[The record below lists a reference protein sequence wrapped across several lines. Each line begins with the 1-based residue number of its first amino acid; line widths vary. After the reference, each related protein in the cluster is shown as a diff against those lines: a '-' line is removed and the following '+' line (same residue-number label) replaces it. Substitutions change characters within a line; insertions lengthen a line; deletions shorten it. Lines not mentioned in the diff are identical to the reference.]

1 MATVEHETAAQTNGA
16 RDSIPVENPATGEV
30 FKTIP
35 VTSPEAVAEI
45 VAKARAAQ
53 PGWEEMGFEGRAKIL
68 RRAQK
73 WLLDNSDRVIKTIV
87 DETGKAW
94 EDAQLAELGYGA
106 HALGFWAKRAPEYLA
121 DQKVHSANPFVL
133 GRKLVIRFRPVG
145 VVGVI
150 GPWNY
155 PLSNSFGDAIP
166 ALAAGN
172 SVVLKPSEVTPLT
185 SLLLGE
191 CMRECGLPEGVYT
204 PIPGYGE
211 TGAALID
218 HVDMIMFTG
227 STRTGKKIAARAAE
241 RLIPVSL
248 ELGGKDPMIVLDDAD
263 LERAANAAVHYS
275 MQNAGQTCIST
286 ERVYVEEPVYDEFV
300 SKVTEKV
307 KALRQ
312 GKPEGP
318 GSVDLGAIIFPPQ
331 ADIIE
336 AHVKD
341 AREKGATIRTGG
353 HLQKNGGLFFEPT
366 VLTEVDHTMTCMQ
379 EETFGPTLP
388 IMKVADDA
396 EAIRLANDSLYG
408 LAASVWGGDVAR
420 AERVAR
426 QVEAGV
432 VTVNDAQINYL
443 ATELPM
449 GGWKTSGLGYRHGP
463 GGIQKFCRQ
472 QSLLITRFAPMKKDL
487 HMMGY
492 SPRMTKL
499 LGRMTKLMYGR
510 GKRD

>member
-1 MATVEHETAAQTNGA
+1 
-16 RDSIPVENPATGEV
+16 
-30 FKTIP
+30 
-35 VTSPEAVAEI
+35 
-45 VAKARAAQ
+45 
-53 PGWEEMGFEGRAKIL
+53 
-68 RRAQK
+68 
-73 WLLDNSDRVIKTIV
+73 
-87 DETGKAW
+87 
-94 EDAQLAELGYGA
+94 
-106 HALGFWAKRAPEYLA
+106 
-121 DQKVHSANPFVL
+121 
-133 GRKLVIRFRPVG
+133 
-145 VVGVI
+145 
-150 GPWNY
+150 
-155 PLSNSFGDAIP
+155 
-166 ALAAGN
+166 
-172 SVVLKPSEVTPLT
+172 
-185 SLLLGE
+185 
-191 CMRECGLPEGVYT
+191 
-204 PIPGYGE
+204 
-211 TGAALID
+211 
-218 HVDMIMFTG
+218 
-227 STRTGKKIAARAAE
+227 
-241 RLIPVSL
+241 
-248 ELGGKDPMIVLDDAD
+248 
-263 LERAANAAVHYS
+263 

-300 SKVTEKV
+300 TKVTEKV

-336 AHVKD
+336 SHVND

-353 HLQKNGGLFFEPT
+353 HLQKNGGLYYEPT

-472 QSLLITRFAPMKKDL
+472 QSLLVTRFAPMKKDL

-499 LGRMTKLMYGR
+499 LGRITKLMYGR

>member
-1 MATVEHETAAQTNGA
+1 MATVEHEQAAKTNGA
-16 RDSIPVENPATGEV
+16 RDSIPVENPATGEIIQ
-30 FKTIP
+30 TIP
-35 VTSPEAVAEI
+35 VTPPEAVADV
-45 VAKARAAQ
+45 VARARAAQ
-53 PGWEEMGFEGRAKIL
+53 PAWEEMGFEGRSRIL

-73 WLLDNSDRVIKTIV
+73 WLLDNSERVIETIV
-87 DETGKAW
+87 SETGKAW

-133 GRKLVIRFRPVG
+133 GRKLVVRFRPVG

-172 SVVLKPSEVTPLT
+172 SVILKPSEITPLT
-185 SLLLGE
+185 SLLMGE
-191 CMRECGLPEGVYT
+191 CLRECGIPEDVYI
-204 PIPGYGE
+204 PLPGYGE

-227 STRTGKKIAARAAE
+227 STRTGKQIAARAAE

-263 LERAANAAVHYS
+263 IERAANAAVHYS
-275 MQNAGQTCIST
+275 MQNSGQTCIST

-300 SKVTEKV
+300 AKVTEKV
-307 KALRQ
+307 KALRM

-336 AHVKD
+336 SHVKD
-341 AREKGATIRTGG
+341 AQEKGATIRTGG
-353 HLQKNGGLFFEPT
+353 HLVKNGGLYFEPT
-366 VLTEVDHTMTCMQ
+366 VLTEVDHSMTCMQ

-396 EAIRLANDSLYG
+396 EAIRLANDTLYG

-492 SPRMTKL
+492 TPRMTKL
-499 LGRMTKLMYGR
+499 LGRMTKFMYGR